1 MEAINILSKQRNL
14 VLSEEPNSDLRL
26 GDIEGGLMLNLG
38 VTDGVLSLGK
48 IREFA
53 SDWNGEFSAIRR
65 SPSSISVRHKNTT
78 IQKKW
83 RKKNQMLSSD

>member
-53 SDWNGEFSAIRR
+53 SD
-65 SPSSISVRHKNTT
+65 
-78 IQKKW
+78 
-83 RKKNQMLSSD
+83 